1 MISGWVSGVYD
12 DLLVILVL
20 SKQVRAPVSEVEEG
34 EDDRENDAR
43 HDVNALG
50 ARWELLCQ
58 KENRI
63 KSMFATDEEEEAY
76 LWDPRP
82 PAIVG
87 TVMTAP
93 TDSQVELIAFVDGHG
108 AFASKARQRFLRI
121 LNNSTRYAH
130 SICCHL

>member
-50 ARWELLCQ
+50 AGWELLCQ

-76 LWDPRP
+76 TFEIHD
-82 PAIVG
+82 
-87 TVMTAP
+87 
-93 TDSQVELIAFVDGHG
+93 
-108 AFASKARQRFLRI
+108 RQQLLER
-121 LNNSTRYAH
+121 
-130 SICCHL
+130 